1 MPPILEGASY
11 FDGHS
16 ARAQSVRLEV
26 RDGTLHI
33 EGEGVSRRVPLAQ
46 IDWPERRDAGPRVAH
61 LPQGGSVQS
70 RDAAHWDEWAAASG
84 WTDSA
89 VVRAQLSWRATL
101 YALIGLVVVLAAGYA
116 WGLPWLAAKVVDQV
130 PAAVDARIGE
140 TLHDMLIEQ
149 GLLEESRI
157 DPARRRKLA
166 ESFRRHVSRTYGER
180 EPPPYSL
187 VFHASPLGP
196 NALALPDG
204 TIVVTDALVEL
215 LKDGEPTLMGVMG
228 HELGHVEGRHGMRQL
243 VQASILGGAGALVF
257 GDFSYLFATAPALL
271 GQLSYSRQL
280 ELEADDAA
288 SRLLLANG
296 ESPQVMAVLFE
307 RLAGASASKG
317 KAEEESALGIAL
329 TTHPADAERIRRFR
343 EADRRGFSP
352 AGR

>member
-16 ARAQSVRLEV
+16 ARAHAVRLQV
-26 RDGTLHI
+26 LDGALHI
-33 EGEGVSRRVPLAQ
+33 EGEGVSRQVPLAD
-46 IDWPERRDAGPRVAH
+46 IDWPERRSAGPRVAH
-61 LPQGGSVQS
+61 LPRGGSVQS
-70 RDAAHWDEWAAASG
+70 KDAPQWDEWAAASG

-101 YALIGLVVVLAAGYA
+101 YAFVALVAVLAAGYV
-116 WGLPWLAAKVVDQV
+116 WGLPWLSASVVDHV
-130 PAAVDARIGE
+130 PRAVDARIGE
-140 TLHDMLIEQ
+140 TLHDMLLERE
-149 GLLEESRI
+149 LLEESRI
-157 DPARRRKLA
+157 DPARQRALA
-166 ESFRRHVSRTYGER
+166 ESFRHYVSRTYGEQ
-180 EPPPYSL
+180 PAPPYTL
-187 VFHASPLGP
+187 AFHASPIGP

-215 LKDGEPTLMGVMG
+215 LKDGEPALMGVMG

-271 GQLSYSRQL
+271 GQLSYSRKL

-296 ESPQVMAVLFE
+296 QSPQVMAMFFE
-307 RLAGASASKG
+307 RLAGKG
-317 KAEEESALGIAL
+317 AAGAKADDDPALGIAL
-329 TTHPADAERIRRFR
+329 TTHPADEERIRRFR
-343 EADRRGFSP
+343 EADRRGVSP

>member
-1 MPPILEGASY
+1 MPRILEGASY
-11 FDGHS
+11 YDGHS
-16 ARAQSVRLEV
+16 AKPSAVRLQVLE
-26 RDGTLHI
+26 GSLLI
-33 EGEGVSRRVPLAQ
+33 EGEGVSRRVPLEE
-46 IDWPERRDAGPRVAH
+46 IDWPERRSAGPRVAH
-61 LPQGGSVQS
+61 LPRGGSVQS
-70 RDAAHWDEWAAASG
+70 MDAAQWDAWAAASG

-101 YALIGLVVVLAAGYA
+101 FALVALVAVLAAGYV
-116 WGLPWLAAKVVDQV
+116 WGLPWLSAKVVDQV
-130 PAAVDARIGE
+130 PTAVDDRIGE
-140 TLHDMLIEQ
+140 TLHDMLIERE
-149 GLLEESRI
+149 LLEESRI
-157 DPARRRKLA
+157 DPGRQRALA
-166 ESFRRHVSRTYGER
+166 ESFRRYVSRTYGDQAVPR
-180 EPPPYSL
+180 YTL
-187 VFHASPLGP
+187 AFHASPLGP

-257 GDFSYLFATAPALL
+257 GDFSHLFATAPALL
-271 GQLSYSRQL
+271 GQLSYSRTL

-296 ESPQVMAVLFE
+296 QSPQVMAVLFE
-307 RLAGASASKG
+307 RLAGARASSG
-317 KAEEESALGIAL
+317 KADDDSALGIAL

-343 EADRRGFSP
+343 EADRRGVSP